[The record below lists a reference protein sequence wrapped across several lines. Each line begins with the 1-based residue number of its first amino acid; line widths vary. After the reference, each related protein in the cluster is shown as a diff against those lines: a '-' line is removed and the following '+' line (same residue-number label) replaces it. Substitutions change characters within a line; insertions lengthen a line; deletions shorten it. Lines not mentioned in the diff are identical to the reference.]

1 MKLDE
6 IAKNLELD
14 VDDVKELLELYVE
27 TTTSELKE
35 LKIALDAKKIE
46 EVHKRSHS
54 IKGASG
60 NLGIME
66 IYDIIKKIDDVACE
80 NKFDGL
86 DAMVEELSIK
96 FNQLVEE
103 IES

>member
-1 MKLDE
+1 MNFDE
-6 IAKNLELD
+6 IAKNLDLD
-14 VDDVKELLELYVE
+14 IEDVKELLELYVE
-27 TTTSELKE
+27 TTTSDLKE
-35 LKIALDAKKIE
+35 LKIALKEKKIE

-54 IKGASG
+54 IKGSSG

-66 IYDIIKKIDDVACE
+66 IYDIIKKIDDIACK

-96 FNQLVEE
+96 FNQLVAE
-103 IES
+103 IKS

>member
-14 VDDVKELLELYVE
+14 IDDVKELLELYVE

-60 NLGIME
+60 NLGIIE

-80 NKFDGL
+80 NKFDNL

-103 IES
+103 IGS

>member
-1 MKLDE
+1 MRLDE
-6 IAKNLELD
+6 IAKNLDLD
-14 VDDVKELLELYVE
+14 IEDIKELLELYVE
-27 TTTSELKE
+27 TTASELKE

-66 IYDIIKKIDDVACE
+66 IYDIVKKIDDLARE
-80 NKFDGL
+80 NKCDGL

-103 IES
+103 IKS